1 MIVISDFDFVLMF
14 RLNVVR
20 LMLYD
25 LFCLFRIFGFFSIA
39 RLDGGPLNCWVIRL
53 RRSFKLF

>member
-25 LFCLFRIFGFFSIA
+25 LFCLFRIFGFFLS
-39 RLDGGPLNCWVIRL
+39 LGLMGVL
-53 RRSFKLF
+53 